1 MRQRT
6 MCISATQPKSKQVCM
21 RRAVLLSISWACV
34 LACAVTIFVLSH
46 ETATQSASKSNGII
60 AMLFARFGIVVSSHF
75 VRKLA
80 HALEYFGLAL
90 LLYNAYG
97 LSFRTVQPALSFL
110 TAVLYAA
117 SDEMHQYFVVG
128 RACQLRDIFVDALGA
143 AASVLLCTAVYWLF
157 RKCIVCIFDKN
168 KKGIV

>member
-1 MRQRT
+1 MRQKT
-6 MCISATQPKSKQVCM
+6 MCISAMQPKSEQA
-21 RRAVLLSISWACV
+21 RIWRAVLLFVSWACV

-46 ETATQSASKSNGII
+46 ETAAESSGKSNGVI

-97 LSFRTVQPALSFL
+97 LSFRAVQPALSFL

-117 SDEMHQYFVVG
+117 SDEMHQYFIFG
-128 RACQLRDIFVDALGA
+128 RACQMRDVFVDALGA
-143 AASVLLCTAVYWLF
+143 AASVLLCTVAYWLF
-157 RKCIVCIFDKN
+157 QKCKQYISYKN
-168 KKGIV
+168 KKGTV